1 MQMGWL
7 ALQLPSCDHEG
18 KVKRIHRD
26 LSSEMLELPNHYQT
40 LFASGLIVREKS
52 LPGIKWKIYIDRW
65 MDKSGASRAP
75 TWGDGSR
82 EGR

>member
-7 ALQLPSCDHEG
+7 ALQLPSCSHEG
-18 KVKRIHRD
+18 KTKRTHRG

-40 LFASGLIVREKS
+40 LFASGLIVRKKS
-52 LPGIKWKIYIDRW
+52 PPGIKGKIYIDRW
-65 MDKSGASRAP
+65 MDKSGASRAH
-75 TWGDGSR
+75 TWDDGSH